1 MIETRPQKSRER
13 ALLIGLEKQGVS
25 KWDLHD
31 SLDELRELANSA
43 GAEVV
48 DTVTQK
54 LQKPTAPYYIGRGK
68 AESIKESCQDQQVTS
83 VIFNDELSPAQGRNL
98 ENLFAR
104 KVLDRTQLILD
115 IFAQRA
121 RSREGRLQIEL
132 AQLQYLLP
140 RLTRMWHHLSRQTG
154 GIGTRGPGETQ
165 LEVDRRR
172 VQERIARL
180 ERELESVRKT
190 RAIQRQ
196 GRKRHQ
202 WPVAAV
208 VGYTNA
214 GKSTLL
220 NLLTGADV
228 VAEDKL
234 FATLDPTTRSFVLP
248 NKQRVLLTD
257 TVGFLRKLP
266 HTLIESFKATLEEV
280 SEADLLIHIADL
292 SHPRVDEQMEAV
304 DRVIKEL
311 DAYGKQTLIVFNKI
325 DNLANREVVD
335 SYLKRFPGSVAISA
349 RTGEG
354 VNKLVQ
360 ALEGA
365 LSSWRLR
372 SRFRIPANESAL
384 IAEIHRVGHVLEL
397 RYEGNDALI
406 VAHVPPDLAQKLER
420 YAERRAQAILAATI
434 LRAASLRTLDSR
446 LRAICDQPSRLFG
459 VAAKFRGSPIIN
471 LILTGRGI
479 FRFGGRASK
488 VPIRPQGTTGTFVSA
503 TSIPSPCLKGII
515 EPVRVRPPSGKMMKI
530 AFSSC
535 NLRRNSARACGP
547 QFFRHIGKALSMI
560 AENTLT
566 AVV

>member
-1 MIETRPQKSRER
+1 MDFATSASRVRGKGMIETRPKKNHER
-13 ALLIGLEKQGVS
+13 AVLVGLEQAGVANGGVP
-25 KWDLHD
+25 D

-43 GAEVV
+43 GAEGV

-54 LQKPTAPYYIGRGK
+54 LQKPTAPYYIGKGK
-68 AESIKESCQDQQVTS
+68 AELIKDSLQHRQVTS
-83 VIFNDELSPAQGRNL
+83 IIFDDELSPAQGRNL
-98 ENLFAR
+98 ETLLAR

-115 IFAQRA
+115 IFAQGA

-140 RLTRMWHHLSRQTG
+140 RLTRMWQHLSRQTG
-154 GIGTRGPGETQ
+154 GIGMRGPGETQ

-190 RAIQRQ
+190 RAVQRQ

-228 VAEDKL
+228 VAVDKL

-280 SEADLLIHIADL
+280 SEADLLIHIVDL

-304 DRVIKEL
+304 DAVIKEL
-311 DAYGKQTLIVFNKI
+311 DAFEKQTLIVFNKI
-325 DNLANREVVD
+325 DNLESRELAEIYV
-335 SYLKRFPGSVAISA
+335 KRFPG
-349 RTGEG
+349 G
-354 VNKLVQ
+354 
-360 ALEGA
+360 
-365 LSSWRLR
+365 
-372 SRFRIPANESAL
+372 
-384 IAEIHRVGHVLEL
+384 
-397 RYEGNDALI
+397 
-406 VAHVPPDLAQKLER
+406 
-420 YAERRAQAILAATI
+420 
-434 LRAASLRTLDSR
+434 
-446 LRAICDQPSRLFG
+446 
-459 VAAKFRGSPIIN
+459 
-471 LILTGRGI
+471 
-479 FRFGGRASK
+479 
-488 VPIRPQGTTGTFVSA
+488 
-503 TSIPSPCLKGII
+503 
-515 EPVRVRPPSGKMMKI
+515 
-530 AFSSC
+530 
-535 NLRRNSARACGP
+535 
-547 QFFRHIGKALSMI
+547 
-560 AENTLT
+560 
-566 AVV
+566 

>member
-1 MIETRPQKSRER
+1 MIETRPRKTQER
-13 ALLIGLEKQGVS
+13 ALLIGLEKKGVS
-25 KWDLHD
+25 KWDLRD

-54 LQKPTAPYYIGRGK
+54 LPKPTAPYYIGRGK
-68 AESIKESCQDQQVTS
+68 AESIKESCQDQRVTS
-83 VIFNDELSPAQGRNL
+83 VIFDDELSPAQGRNL

-180 ERELESVRKT
+180 ERELEAVRKT
-190 RAIQRQ
+190 RAIQRE
-196 GRKRHQ
+196 GRKRRQ

-228 VAEDKL
+228 VTEDKL

-280 SEADLLIHIADL
+280 READLLLHVADL
-292 SHPRVDEQMEAV
+292 SHPRLDEQMAAV
-304 DRVIKEL
+304 DAVTKEL

-325 DNLANREVVD
+325 DNLPNRELAE
-335 SYLKRFPGSVAISA
+335 SYLKRFSGSVAISA

-354 VNKLVQ
+354 VNDLVQ
-360 ALEGA
+360 ALEHT

-372 SRFRIPANESAL
+372 SRFRISATESAL

-397 RYEGNDALI
+397 RYDDNDAVIL
-406 VAHVPPDLAQKLER
+406 AHVPPDLAQKLER
-420 YAERRAQAILAATI
+420 YAER
-434 LRAASLRTLDSR
+434 
-446 LRAICDQPSRLFG
+446 
-459 VAAKFRGSPIIN
+459 
-471 LILTGRGI
+471 
-479 FRFGGRASK
+479 
-488 VPIRPQGTTGTFVSA
+488 
-503 TSIPSPCLKGII
+503 
-515 EPVRVRPPSGKMMKI
+515 
-530 AFSSC
+530 
-535 NLRRNSARACGP
+535 
-547 QFFRHIGKALSMI
+547 
-560 AENTLT
+560 
-566 AVV
+566 

>member
-1 MIETRPQKSRER
+1 MIQTRPKKTRER
-13 ALLIGLEKQGVS
+13 AVLVGLEQAGVS
-25 KWDLHD
+25 KWDLKD

-48 DTVTQK
+48 ETVTQK
-54 LQKPTAPYYIGRGK
+54 LNRPTAPYYIGKGK
-68 AESIKESCQDQQVTS
+68 AELIKDSIQNREVTS
-83 VIFNDELSPAQGRNL
+83 VIFDDELSPAQGRNL
-98 ENLFAR
+98 ENLLAR

-140 RLTRMWHHLSRQTG
+140 RLTRMWNHLSRQTG

-180 ERELESVRKT
+180 ERELKSVRKT

-228 VAEDKL
+228 IAEDKL

-280 SEADLLIHIADL
+280 CEADLLIHIVDL

-311 DAYGKQTLIVFNKI
+311 DAYGKQTLLVFNKI
-325 DNLANREVVD
+325 DLVPDPDRVQA
-335 SYLKRFPGSVAISA
+335 YLQRFPGSVAISA
-349 RTGEG
+349 RTGENVAG
-354 VNKLVQ
+354 LVQ
-360 ALEGA
+360 ALENS

-372 SRFRIPANESAL
+372 SRFRIPTNESAL

-397 RYEGNDALI
+397 RYEVNDALI

-420 YAERRAQAILAATI
+420 YAEH
-434 LRAASLRTLDSR
+434 S
-446 LRAICDQPSRLFG
+446 
-459 VAAKFRGSPIIN
+459 
-471 LILTGRGI
+471 
-479 FRFGGRASK
+479 
-488 VPIRPQGTTGTFVSA
+488 
-503 TSIPSPCLKGII
+503 
-515 EPVRVRPPSGKMMKI
+515 
-530 AFSSC
+530 
-535 NLRRNSARACGP
+535 
-547 QFFRHIGKALSMI
+547 
-560 AENTLT
+560 
-566 AVV
+566 

>member
-1 MIETRPQKSRER
+1 MIETRPKKTHER

-25 KWDLHD
+25 KWDLQD
-31 SLDELRELANSA
+31 SLEELAELANSA

-54 LQKPTAPYYIGRGK
+54 LQKPTAPYYIGKGK
-68 AESIKESCQDQQVTS
+68 AEAIKHSLQDREVTS
-83 VIFNDELSPAQGRNL
+83 VIFDDELSPAQGRNL
-98 ENLFAR
+98 ENLLAR

-140 RLTRMWHHLSRQTG
+140 RLTRMWNHLSRQTG

-180 ERELESVRKT
+180 ERELEAVRKT
-190 RAIQRQ
+190 RAIQRE

-220 NLLTGADV
+220 NLLTGADL
-228 VAEDKL
+228 VAEEKL

-280 SEADLLIHIADL
+280 SEADLLIHIVDL
-292 SHPRVDEQMEAV
+292 SHPRVDDQMEAV
-304 DRVIKEL
+304 DAVIKEL
-311 DAYGKQTLIVFNKI
+311 DAFGKQTLIVFNKI
-325 DNLANREVVD
+325 DNLENRELAETYV
-335 SYLKRFPGSVAISA
+335 KKFPGSVAISA

-354 VNKLVQ
+354 MGNLVQ
-360 ALEGA
+360 VLQEA
-365 LSSWRLR
+365 LSAWRLR
-372 SRFRIPANESAL
+372 SRFKIPASESAL

-397 RYEGNDALI
+397 RYEGEAALI
-406 VAHVPPDLAQKLER
+406 VAHVPPELAQKLER
-420 YAERRAQAILAATI
+420 YAEQA
-434 LRAASLRTLDSR
+434 
-446 LRAICDQPSRLFG
+446 
-459 VAAKFRGSPIIN
+459 
-471 LILTGRGI
+471 
-479 FRFGGRASK
+479 
-488 VPIRPQGTTGTFVSA
+488 
-503 TSIPSPCLKGII
+503 
-515 EPVRVRPPSGKMMKI
+515 
-530 AFSSC
+530 
-535 NLRRNSARACGP
+535 
-547 QFFRHIGKALSMI
+547 
-560 AENTLT
+560 
-566 AVV
+566 

>member
-1 MIETRPQKSRER
+1 MIETRPHRIQER
-13 ALLIGLEKQGVS
+13 ALLIGLEKDGVS
-25 KWDLHD
+25 KWDLRD
-31 SLDELRELANSA
+31 SMAELHELANSA

-68 AESIKESCQDQQVTS
+68 AELIRDSIQQNRVTS
-83 VIFNDELSPAQGRNL
+83 VIFDDELSPAQGRNL
-98 ENLFAR
+98 ENLLSR

-132 AQLQYLLP
+132 AQLHYMLP

-190 RAIQRQ
+190 RAVQRH

-228 VAEDKL
+228 IAADQL
-234 FATLDPTTRSFVLP
+234 FATLDPTTRCLALP

-280 SEADLLIHIADL
+280 READLLIHVVDL

-304 DRVIKEL
+304 DNVVKEL

-325 DNLANREVVD
+325 DNLQDRDLVSA
-335 SYLKRFPGSVAISA
+335 YLHRFAGSVAISA

-354 VNKLVQ
+354 VATLVQ
-360 ALEGA
+360 VLQETLA
-365 LSSWRLR
+365 SWRLQ
-372 SRFRIPANESAL
+372 SRFKIPADQSAL
-384 IAEIHRVGHVLEL
+384 LAEIHRVGHVLEL
-397 RYEGNDALI
+397 RYEEDGAVV
-406 VAHVPPDLAQKLER
+406 VAHIPPQLGQ
-420 YAERRAQAILAATI
+420 
-434 LRAASLRTLDSR
+434 R
-446 LRAICDQPSRLFG
+446 L
-459 VAAKFRGSPIIN
+459 V
-471 LILTGRGI
+471 
-479 FRFGGRASK
+479 RF
-488 VPIRPQGTTGTFVSA
+488 
-503 TSIPSPCLKGII
+503 
-515 EPVRVRPPSGKMMKI
+515 
-530 AFSSC
+530 
-535 NLRRNSARACGP
+535 
-547 QFFRHIGKALSMI
+547 AL
-560 AENTLT
+560 
-566 AVV
+566 

>member
-43 GAEVV
+43 GAHVV
-48 DTVTQK
+48 NTVTQR
-54 LQKPTAPYYIGRGK
+54 LDRPTAPYYIGKGK
-68 AESIKESCQDQQVTS
+68 AQLIKDSFQDQQVTS
-83 VIFNDELSPAQGRNL
+83 IIFDNELSPAQGRNL
-98 ENLFAR
+98 EHLFSR

-140 RLTRMWHHLSRQTG
+140 RLTRMWTHLSRQTG

-180 ERELESVRKT
+180 ERELEAVRKT

-202 WPVAAV
+202 WPIAAV

-280 SEADLLIHIADL
+280 SEADLLIHVVDL
-292 SHPRVDEQMEAV
+292 SHPRVDEQMAAV
-304 DRVIKEL
+304 DSVVKEL
-311 DAYGKQTLIVFNKI
+311 DAFGKQTLIVFNKI
-325 DNLANREVVD
+325 DLLENPDLASTYCR
-335 SYLKRFPGSVAISA
+335 RFPGSVAISA
-349 RTGEG
+349 KSGQGIDRF
-354 VNKLVQ
+354 VD
-360 ALEGA
+360 ALQSA
-365 LSSWRLR
+365 LSAWRLR
-372 SRFRIPANESAL
+372 SHFRIPLSESNL
-384 IAEIHRVGHVLEL
+384 IAELHRVGHVLEL
-397 RYEGNDALI
+397 RYDNDYAVI
-406 VAHVPPDLAQKLER
+406 TAHVPPHFEQKL
-420 YAERRAQAILAATI
+420 T
-434 LRAASLRTLDSR
+434 
-446 LRAICDQPSRLFG
+446 G
-459 VAAKFRGSPIIN
+459 
-471 LILTGRGI
+471 LI
-479 FRFGGRASK
+479 
-488 VPIRPQGTTGTFVSA
+488 
-503 TSIPSPCLKGII
+503 
-515 EPVRVRPPSGKMMKI
+515 
-530 AFSSC
+530 
-535 NLRRNSARACGP
+535 AR
-547 QFFRHIGKALSMI
+547 
-560 AENTLT
+560 
-566 AVV
+566 

>member
-1 MIETRPQKSRER
+1 MATELAHFMIETRPQRSRER
-13 ALLIGLEKQGVS
+13 ALLIGLERQGVS

-68 AESIKESCQDQQVTS
+68 AESIKESCRDQHVTS
-83 VIFNDELSPAQGRNL
+83 VIFDDELSPAQGRNL
-98 ENLFAR
+98 ENLFSR
-104 KVLDRTQLILD
+104 KVVDRTQLILD

-311 DAYGKQTLIVFNKI
+311 DAYGKQTLLVFNKI
-325 DNLANREVVD
+325 DTLPDRELVD
-335 SYLKRFPGSVAISA
+335 AYLKRFSGSVAISA

-360 ALEGA
+360 SLENA

-372 SRFRIPANESAL
+372 SRFRIPAKESAL

-397 RYEGNDALI
+397 RYEGNDAVI
-406 VAHVPPDLAQKLER
+406 VAHVPLDLAQKLER
-420 YAERRAQAILAATI
+420 YAER
-434 LRAASLRTLDSR
+434 S
-446 LRAICDQPSRLFG
+446 
-459 VAAKFRGSPIIN
+459 
-471 LILTGRGI
+471 
-479 FRFGGRASK
+479 
-488 VPIRPQGTTGTFVSA
+488 
-503 TSIPSPCLKGII
+503 
-515 EPVRVRPPSGKMMKI
+515 VR
-530 AFSSC
+530 
-535 NLRRNSARACGP
+535 
-547 QFFRHIGKALSMI
+547 
-560 AENTLT
+560 
-566 AVV
+566 

>member
-1 MIETRPQKSRER
+1 MIEIRPKKTQER
-13 ALLIGLEKQGVS
+13 ALLIGLEKAGVS
-25 KWDLHD
+25 KWDLRD
-31 SLDELRELANSA
+31 SMEELRELANSA

-54 LQKPTAPYYIGRGK
+54 LHKPTAPYYIGRGK
-68 AESIKESCQDQQVTS
+68 AELIKESIQDRQVTS
-83 VIFNDELSPAQGRNL
+83 IIFDDELSPAQGRNL
-98 ENLFAR
+98 ENLLAR

-190 RAIQRQ
+190 RAVQRQ

-220 NLLTGADV
+220 NLLTGADLN
-228 VAEDKL
+228 AEDKL
-234 FATLDPTTRSFVLP
+234 FATVDPTTRSFVLP
-248 NKQRVLLTD
+248 NNQRVLLTD

-280 SEADLLIHIADL
+280 HEADLLIHVVDL
-292 SHPRVDEQMEAV
+292 SHPRVDEQMAAV
-304 DRVIKEL
+304 DGVIKEL
-311 DAYGKQTLIVFNKI
+311 DAFGKQILIVFNKI
-325 DNLANREVVD
+325 DNLEGRELADAYVQ
-335 SYLKRFPGSVAISA
+335 RFPGSVAISA

-354 VNKLVQ
+354 VGELVQ
-360 ALEGA
+360 VLQDALA
-365 LSSWRLR
+365 QWRLR
-372 SRFRIPANESAL
+372 SRFRIPASESAVV
-384 IAEIHRVGHVLEL
+384 AEIHRVGHVLEL
-397 RYEGNDALI
+397 RYEGDDVLI
-406 VAHVPPDLAQKLER
+406 VAHVPPHLEAKLKEF
-420 YAERRAQAILAATI
+420 AE
-434 LRAASLRTLDSR
+434 S
-446 LRAICDQPSRLFG
+446 
-459 VAAKFRGSPIIN
+459 N
-471 LILTGRGI
+471 
-479 FRFGGRASK
+479 
-488 VPIRPQGTTGTFVSA
+488 
-503 TSIPSPCLKGII
+503 
-515 EPVRVRPPSGKMMKI
+515 
-530 AFSSC
+530 
-535 NLRRNSARACGP
+535 
-547 QFFRHIGKALSMI
+547 
-560 AENTLT
+560 
-566 AVV
+566 

>member
-1 MIETRPQKSRER
+1 MIETRPKKTHER
-13 ALLIGLEKQGVS
+13 AILIGLEQEGVS
-25 KWDLHD
+25 KWDLQD
-31 SLDELRELANSA
+31 SLQELAELANSA

-54 LQKPTAPYYIGRGK
+54 LQRPTAPYYIGKGK
-68 AESIKESCQDQQVTS
+68 AESIRESLQDRQVTS
-83 VIFNDELSPAQGRNL
+83 IIFDDELSPAQGRNL
-98 ENLFAR
+98 ENLLSK

-180 ERELESVRKT
+180 QRELESVRKT
-190 RAIQRQ
+190 RAVQRQ

-220 NLLTGADV
+220 NLLTGADL
-228 VAEDKL
+228 VAANKL

-280 SEADLLIHIADL
+280 SEADLLIHVVDL
-292 SHPRVDEQMEAV
+292 SHPRVDEQMAAV
-304 DRVIKEL
+304 DSVIKEL
-311 DAYGKQTLIVFNKI
+311 GAFGKQTVTVFNKI
-325 DNLANREVVD
+325 DKLENRELAEI
-335 SYLKRFPGSVAISA
+335 YARRFPGSVAISA

-354 VNKLVQ
+354 VNNLVR
-360 ALEGA
+360 ALETA
-365 LSSWRLR
+365 LSAWRLR

-397 RYEGNDALI
+397 RYEGNEAVI
-406 VAHVPPDLAQKLER
+406 VAHVPAELAQKLDR
-420 YAERRAQAILAATI
+420 H
-434 LRAASLRTLDSR
+434 
-446 LRAICDQPSRLFG
+446 
-459 VAAKFRGSPIIN
+459 
-471 LILTGRGI
+471 
-479 FRFGGRASK
+479 
-488 VPIRPQGTTGTFVSA
+488 VS
-503 TSIPSPCLKGII
+503 
-515 EPVRVRPPSGKMMKI
+515 
-530 AFSSC
+530 
-535 NLRRNSARACGP
+535 
-547 QFFRHIGKALSMI
+547 
-560 AENTLT
+560 
-566 AVV
+566 

>member
-1 MIETRPQKSRER
+1 MIETRPQKTQER

-25 KWDLHD
+25 KWELRD

-68 AESIKESCQDQQVTS
+68 AESIKDSCQDQQVTS
-83 VIFNDELSPAQGRNL
+83 VIFDDELSPAQGRNL

-180 ERELESVRKT
+180 ERELEAVRKT
-190 RAIQRQ
+190 RAIQRE
-196 GRKRHQ
+196 GRKRRQ

-228 VAEDKL
+228 VTEDKL

-280 SEADLLIHIADL
+280 READLLLHVADL
-292 SHPRVDEQMEAV
+292 SHPRLDEQMAAV
-304 DRVIKEL
+304 DAVTKEL
-311 DAYGKQTLIVFNKI
+311 DAYGKQTLIVFNKN
-325 DNLANREVVD
+325 DNLPNRELAE
-335 SYLKRFPGSVAISA
+335 SYLKRFSGSVAISA

-354 VNKLVQ
+354 VNDLVQ
-360 ALEGA
+360 ALEHI

-372 SRFRIPANESAL
+372 SRFRISATESAL

-397 RYEGNDALI
+397 RYDDNDAVIL
-406 VAHVPPDLAQKLER
+406 AHVPPDLAQKLER
-420 YAERRAQAILAATI
+420 YAE
-434 LRAASLRTLDSR
+434 
-446 LRAICDQPSRLFG
+446 G
-459 VAAKFRGSPIIN
+459 
-471 LILTGRGI
+471 
-479 FRFGGRASK
+479 
-488 VPIRPQGTTGTFVSA
+488 
-503 TSIPSPCLKGII
+503 
-515 EPVRVRPPSGKMMKI
+515 
-530 AFSSC
+530 
-535 NLRRNSARACGP
+535 
-547 QFFRHIGKALSMI
+547 
-560 AENTLT
+560 
-566 AVV
+566 

>member
-1 MIETRPQKSRER
+1 MIETRPQKARER
-13 ALLIGLEKQGVS
+13 ALLIGLEKEGVS

-68 AESIKESCQDQQVTS
+68 AESIKESCQDQHVTS

-280 SEADLLIHIADL
+280 SEADLLIHIVDL

-325 DNLANREVVD
+325 DNLPPPSPGYGVAGNRELAE
-335 SYLKRFPGSVAISA
+335 SYVKRFPGSVAISA

-354 VNKLVQ
+354 VNKLVE
-360 ALEGA
+360 ALEHA

-397 RYEGNDALI
+397 RYEGSDGLI

-420 YAERRAQAILAATI
+420 YAQA
-434 LRAASLRTLDSR
+434 S
-446 LRAICDQPSRLFG
+446 
-459 VAAKFRGSPIIN
+459 
-471 LILTGRGI
+471 
-479 FRFGGRASK
+479 
-488 VPIRPQGTTGTFVSA
+488 
-503 TSIPSPCLKGII
+503 
-515 EPVRVRPPSGKMMKI
+515 
-530 AFSSC
+530 
-535 NLRRNSARACGP
+535 
-547 QFFRHIGKALSMI
+547 
-560 AENTLT
+560 
-566 AVV
+566 

>member
-1 MIETRPQKSRER
+1 MIETRPQKTQER
-13 ALLIGLEKQGVS
+13 ALLIGLEKEGVS
-25 KWDLHD
+25 KWDLQD

-43 GAEVV
+43 GAEVI

-68 AESIKESCQDQQVTS
+68 AESIKESFKDQLVTS
-83 VIFNDELSPAQGRNL
+83 VIFDDELSPAQGRNL
-98 ENLFAR
+98 ENLLAR

-180 ERELESVRKT
+180 ERELEAVRKT
-190 RAIQRQ
+190 RAVQRQ

-228 VAEDKL
+228 VTEDKL

-280 SEADLLIHIADL
+280 SEADLLIHIVDL
-292 SHPRVDEQMEAV
+292 SHPRVDEQMAAVEA
-304 DRVIKEL
+304 VIKEL
-311 DAYGKQTLIVFNKI
+311 DAFGKQTLIVFNKI
-325 DNLANREVVD
+325 DLLENPDLASIYCR
-335 SYLKRFPGSVAISA
+335 RFPESVAISA
-349 RTGEG
+349 KTGQG
-354 VNKLVQ
+354 IDQFVD
-360 ALEGA
+360 ALQSA
-365 LSSWRLR
+365 LSAWRLR
-372 SRFRIPANESAL
+372 SHFRVPASESAL

-397 RYEGNDALI
+397 RYEGSDAVI
-406 VAHVPPDLAQKLER
+406 VAHVPPHLEQKLAD
-420 YAERRAQAILAATI
+420 YA
-434 LRAASLRTLDSR
+434 
-446 LRAICDQPSRLFG
+446 
-459 VAAKFRGSPIIN
+459 
-471 LILTGRGI
+471 
-479 FRFGGRASK
+479 
-488 VPIRPQGTTGTFVSA
+488 
-503 TSIPSPCLKGII
+503 
-515 EPVRVRPPSGKMMKI
+515 VRD
-530 AFSSC
+530 
-535 NLRRNSARACGP
+535 
-547 QFFRHIGKALSMI
+547 
-560 AENTLT
+560 
-566 AVV
+566 

>member
-1 MIETRPQKSRER
+1 MIETSPRKKQER
-13 ALLIGLEKQGVS
+13 ALLIGLEKEGVS
-25 KWDLHD
+25 KWDLRD
-31 SLDELRELANSA
+31 SMEELRELASSA

-54 LQKPTAPYYIGRGK
+54 LQKPTAPYYIGKGK
-68 AESIKESCQDQQVTS
+68 AEWIKDSLQDRQITS

-98 ENLFAR
+98 ENLLAR

-180 ERELESVRKT
+180 ERELEAVRKT
-190 RAIQRQ
+190 RAVQRQ

-228 VAEDKL
+228 VAADRL

-280 SEADLLIHIADL
+280 SEADLLIHIVDL
-292 SHPRVDEQMEAV
+292 SHPRVDEQMAAV
-304 DRVIKEL
+304 DSVIREL
-311 DAYGKQTLIVFNKI
+311 DAFGKQTLIVFNKI
-325 DNLANREVVD
+325 DNLGDCQLAETYV
-335 SYLKRFPGSVAISA
+335 KRFPGSVAISA

-360 ALEGA
+360 ALESA
-365 LSSWRLR
+365 LGSWRLR
-372 SRFRIPANESAL
+372 SHFRIPSSKSAL
-384 IAEIHRVGHVLEL
+384 LAEIHRVGHVLEL
-397 RYEGNDALI
+397 KYEGDDALV
-406 VAHVPPDLAQKLER
+406 VAHVQPDLAQKLDC
-420 YAERRAQAILAATI
+420 YAAQIL
-434 LRAASLRTLDSR
+434 
-446 LRAICDQPSRLFG
+446 
-459 VAAKFRGSPIIN
+459 
-471 LILTGRGI
+471 
-479 FRFGGRASK
+479 
-488 VPIRPQGTTGTFVSA
+488 
-503 TSIPSPCLKGII
+503 
-515 EPVRVRPPSGKMMKI
+515 
-530 AFSSC
+530 
-535 NLRRNSARACGP
+535 
-547 QFFRHIGKALSMI
+547 
-560 AENTLT
+560 
-566 AVV
+566 

>member
-1 MIETRPQKSRER
+1 MIEITPKKKQER
-13 ALLIGLEKQGVS
+13 ALLIGLEQDGVS
-25 KWDLHD
+25 KWDLRD
-31 SLDELRELANSA
+31 SMEELRELASSA

-48 DTVTQK
+48 DSITQK

-68 AESIKESCQDQQVTS
+68 AELIKESFKDREITS

-98 ENLFAR
+98 ENLLSR

-140 RLTRMWHHLSRQTG
+140 RLTRMWNHLSRQTG

-180 ERELESVRKT
+180 ERELEGVRKVRT
-190 RAIQRQ
+190 VQRQ

-202 WPVAAV
+202 WPVASV

-220 NLLTGADV
+220 NLLTGADL
-228 VAEDKL
+228 VAENKL
-234 FATLDPTTRSFVLP
+234 FATLDPTTRSFTLP

-280 SEADLLIHIADL
+280 SEADLLIHIVDL
-292 SHPRVDEQMEAV
+292 SHARVDEQIRAV
-304 DRVIKEL
+304 NSVIKEL
-311 DAYGKQTLIVFNKI
+311 DAFDKQTLIVFNKI
-325 DNLANREVVD
+325 DLLDNKELVEIYR
-335 SYLKRFPGSVAISA
+335 KRFPGSVAISA

-354 VNKLVQ
+354 VGALVQ
-360 ALEGA
+360 ALQHELA
-365 LSSWRLR
+365 SWRLR
-372 SRFRIPANESAL
+372 SRFRIRASESAL

-397 RYEGNDALI
+397 RYEGSDAII
-406 VAHVPPDLAQKLER
+406 VAHIPPQLEQKVAPFALE
-420 YAERRAQAILAATI
+420 
-434 LRAASLRTLDSR
+434 
-446 LRAICDQPSRLFG
+446 
-459 VAAKFRGSPIIN
+459 
-471 LILTGRGI
+471 
-479 FRFGGRASK
+479 
-488 VPIRPQGTTGTFVSA
+488 
-503 TSIPSPCLKGII
+503 
-515 EPVRVRPPSGKMMKI
+515 
-530 AFSSC
+530 
-535 NLRRNSARACGP
+535 
-547 QFFRHIGKALSMI
+547 
-560 AENTLT
+560 
-566 AVV
+566 

>member
-1 MIETRPQKSRER
+1 MIETRPKRTHER
-13 ALLIGLEKQGVS
+13 ALLIGLEQKGVS
-25 KWDLHD
+25 KWDLRD
-31 SLDELRELANSA
+31 SLEELAELANSA

-54 LQKPTAPYYIGRGK
+54 LQKPTAPYYIGKGK
-68 AESIKESCQDQQVTS
+68 AESIKDSLRDRQVTS

-98 ENLFAR
+98 ENLLAR
-104 KVLDRTQLILD
+104 KVIDRTQLILD

-180 ERELESVRKT
+180 ERELEAVRKT
-190 RAIQRQ
+190 RAVQRQ

-266 HTLIESFKATLEEV
+266 HTLIESFQATLEEV
-280 SEADLLIHIADL
+280 READLLIHIVDL
-292 SHPRVDEQMEAV
+292 SHQRVDEQMDAV
-304 DRVIKEL
+304 DAVIKEL
-311 DAYGKQTLIVFNKI
+311 DAFGKQTLIVFNKI
-325 DNLANREVVD
+325 DNLTDRDLAETYV
-335 SYLKRFPGSVAISA
+335 KRFPESVAISA

-354 VNKLVQ
+354 VEKLVQ
-360 ALEGA
+360 ALQQA

-372 SRFRIPANESAL
+372 SSFRIPANESAL

-397 RYEGNDALI
+397 RYEGNEAVI
-406 VAHVPPDLAQKLER
+406 VAHVPPHLEQKLS
-420 YAERRAQAILAATI
+420 QF
-434 LRAASLRTLDSR
+434 S
-446 LRAICDQPSRLFG
+446 
-459 VAAKFRGSPIIN
+459 
-471 LILTGRGI
+471 
-479 FRFGGRASK
+479 
-488 VPIRPQGTTGTFVSA
+488 
-503 TSIPSPCLKGII
+503 
-515 EPVRVRPPSGKMMKI
+515 EP
-530 AFSSC
+530 
-535 NLRRNSARACGP
+535 
-547 QFFRHIGKALSMI
+547 
-560 AENTLT
+560 
-566 AVV
+566 

>member
-1 MIETRPQKSRER
+1 MIETRPKKTHER
-13 ALLIGLEKQGVS
+13 AVLIGLEQQGVS
-25 KWDLHD
+25 KWDLRD
-31 SLDELRELANSA
+31 SLEELAELANSA

-54 LQKPTAPYYIGRGK
+54 LPKPTAPYYIGKGK
-68 AESIKESCQDQQVTS
+68 AESIKESLHDRQVTS
-83 VIFNDELSPAQGRNL
+83 VIFDDELSPAQGRNL
-98 ENLFAR
+98 ENLLAR

-140 RLTRMWHHLSRQTG
+140 RLTRMWEHLSRQTG
-154 GIGTRGPGETQ
+154 GIGMRGPGETQ

-180 ERELESVRKT
+180 ERELEAVRQT
-190 RAIQRQ
+190 RAVQRQ

-228 VAEDKL
+228 VAENRL

-280 SEADLLIHIADL
+280 SEADLLIHIVDL
-292 SHPRVDEQMEAV
+292 SHPRVDDQMEAV
-304 DRVIKEL
+304 DNVIKEL
-311 DAYGKQTLIVFNKI
+311 GAFGKQTVTVFNKI
-325 DNLANREVVD
+325 DKLANRELAD
-335 SYLKRFPGSVAISA
+335 TYTKRFPGSVAISA

-354 VNKLVQ
+354 VSKLVQ
-360 ALEGA
+360 TLEHA

-372 SRFRIPANESAL
+372 SRFQIPASETAL

-397 RYEGNDALI
+397 KYEGNDALI
-406 VAHVPPDLAQKLER
+406 VAHVPPELAQKLER
-420 YAERRAQAILAATI
+420 FA
-434 LRAASLRTLDSR
+434 
-446 LRAICDQPSRLFG
+446 
-459 VAAKFRGSPIIN
+459 
-471 LILTGRGI
+471 
-479 FRFGGRASK
+479 
-488 VPIRPQGTTGTFVSA
+488 
-503 TSIPSPCLKGII
+503 
-515 EPVRVRPPSGKMMKI
+515 
-530 AFSSC
+530 
-535 NLRRNSARACGP
+535 
-547 QFFRHIGKALSMI
+547 
-560 AENTLT
+560 
-566 AVV
+566 

>member
-1 MIETRPQKSRER
+1 MIETRPQKTQER
-13 ALLIGLEKQGVS
+13 ALLIGLEKEGVS
-25 KWDLHD
+25 KWDLQD

-43 GAEVV
+43 GAEVI

-68 AESIKESCQDQQVTS
+68 AESIKDSCQDRQVTS
-83 VIFNDELSPAQGRNL
+83 VIFDDELSPAQGRNL

-180 ERELESVRKT
+180 ERELEAVRKT
-190 RAIQRQ
+190 RAVQRQ

-220 NLLTGADV
+220 NLLTGADL
-228 VAEDKL
+228 VAENKL

-280 SEADLLIHIADL
+280 SEADLLIHIVDL

-304 DRVIKEL
+304 DSVIKEL
-311 DAYGKQTLIVFNKI
+311 DAFGKQTLIVFNKI
-325 DNLANREVVD
+325 DNLENGAGGNRATSTGEPARVDARGEESINREISETYV
-335 SYLKRFPGSVAISA
+335 KRFPGSVAISA

-354 VNKLVQ
+354 VNRLVG
-360 ALEGA
+360 ALENA

-372 SRFRIPANESAL
+372 SRFRIPSDHSAL

-397 RYEGNDALI
+397 RYEGDDALI
-406 VAHVPPDLAQKLER
+406 IAHVPPELAQKLAR
-420 YAERRAQAILAATI
+420 YA
-434 LRAASLRTLDSR
+434 
-446 LRAICDQPSRLFG
+446 
-459 VAAKFRGSPIIN
+459 
-471 LILTGRGI
+471 
-479 FRFGGRASK
+479 
-488 VPIRPQGTTGTFVSA
+488 
-503 TSIPSPCLKGII
+503 
-515 EPVRVRPPSGKMMKI
+515 
-530 AFSSC
+530 
-535 NLRRNSARACGP
+535 
-547 QFFRHIGKALSMI
+547 
-560 AENTLT
+560 AES
-566 AVV
+566 

>member
-1 MIETRPQKSRER
+1 MDLAPNSVGGRKQGMIETGPRKSRER
-13 ALLIGLEKQGVS
+13 ALLIGLEKDGIS
-25 KWDLHD
+25 KWDLRD
-31 SLDELRELANSA
+31 SMDELRELANSA
-43 GAEVV
+43 GAFVV

-54 LQKPTAPYYIGRGK
+54 LDKPTAPYYIGKGK
-68 AESIKESCQDQQVTS
+68 AELIKDSFQTQQVTS
-83 VIFNDELSPAQGRNL
+83 VIFDNELSPAQGRNL
-98 ENLFAR
+98 EHLFNR

-132 AQLQYLLP
+132 AQLHYLLP
-140 RLTRMWHHLSRQTG
+140 RLTRMWTHLSRQTG

-180 ERELESVRKT
+180 ERELEGVRKVRT
-190 RAIQRQ
+190 VQRQ

-280 SEADLLIHIADL
+280 SEADLLIHIVDL

-325 DNLANREVVD
+325 DL
-335 SYLKRFPGSVAISA
+335 
-349 RTGEG
+349 
-354 VNKLVQ
+354 
-360 ALEGA
+360 LE
-365 LSSWRLR
+365 
-372 SRFRIPANESAL
+372 N
-384 IAEIHRVGHVLEL
+384 
-397 RYEGNDALI
+397 
-406 VAHVPPDLAQKLER
+406 PDLAST
-420 YAERRAQAILAATI
+420 YCRRF
-434 LRAASLRTLDSR
+434 
-446 LRAICDQPSRLFG
+446 P
-459 VAAKFRGSPIIN
+459 
-471 LILTGRGI
+471 
-479 FRFGGRASK
+479 
-488 VPIRPQGTTGTFVSA
+488 
-503 TSIPSPCLKGII
+503 
-515 EPVRVRPPSGKMMKI
+515 
-530 AFSSC
+530 
-535 NLRRNSARACGP
+535 
-547 QFFRHIGKALSMI
+547 
-560 AENTLT
+560 
-566 AVV
+566 

>member
-1 MIETRPQKSRER
+1 
-13 ALLIGLEKQGVS
+13 
-25 KWDLHD
+25 
-31 SLDELRELANSA
+31 LASSA

-54 LQKPTAPYYIGRGK
+54 LQKPTAPYYIGKGK
-68 AESIKESCQDQQVTS
+68 AELIRDSIQQQRVTS
-83 VIFNDELSPAQGRNL
+83 VIFDDELSPAQGRNL
-98 ENLFAR
+98 ENLLSR

-180 ERELESVRKT
+180 ERELQAVRKT
-190 RAIQRQ
+190 RAVQRQ

-228 VAEDKL
+228 LAEDKL
-234 FATLDPTTRSFVLP
+234 FATLDPTTRSFTLP
-248 NKQRVLLTD
+248 NKQRLLLTD

-266 HTLIESFKATLEEV
+266 HTLIDSFKATLEEV
-280 SEADLLIHIADL
+280 HEADLLIHVADL

-304 DRVIKEL
+304 DGVIKEL
-311 DAYGKQTLIVFNKI
+311 DAYGKQTVIIFNKI
-325 DNLANREVVD
+325 DQLGERDLVHG
-335 SYLKRFPGSVAISA
+335 YLQRFPGSVAISA

-354 VNKLVQ
+354 VNQLVQ
-360 ALEGA
+360 VLQGA

-372 SRFRIPANESAL
+372 SKYRIPTNESAL
-384 IAEIHRVGHVLEL
+384 LAEIHRVGHILEL
-397 RYEGNDALI
+397 RYEGDDALI
-406 VAHVPPDLAQKLER
+406 VAHVPPQLEQR
-420 YAERRAQAILAATI
+420 LTRFVAE
-434 LRAASLRTLDSR
+434 
-446 LRAICDQPSRLFG
+446 
-459 VAAKFRGSPIIN
+459 
-471 LILTGRGI
+471 
-479 FRFGGRASK
+479 
-488 VPIRPQGTTGTFVSA
+488 
-503 TSIPSPCLKGII
+503 
-515 EPVRVRPPSGKMMKI
+515 
-530 AFSSC
+530 
-535 NLRRNSARACGP
+535 
-547 QFFRHIGKALSMI
+547 
-560 AENTLT
+560 
-566 AVV
+566 